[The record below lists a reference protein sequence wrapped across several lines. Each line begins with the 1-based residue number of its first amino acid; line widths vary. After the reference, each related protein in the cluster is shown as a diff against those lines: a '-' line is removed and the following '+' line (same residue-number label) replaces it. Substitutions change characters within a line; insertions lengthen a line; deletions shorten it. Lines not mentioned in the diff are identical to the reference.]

1 MSSNKSVSILQ
12 LALIFISVLFYL
24 SCISSDSR
32 NQPFFT
38 TRGVVLS
45 TNDLNTLDWPKIAK
59 EAGLTTIATHITPSQ
74 VTAFIQSL
82 KGQEFLEECRELGL
96 EVEHEL
102 HAMNDLLPRNL
113 FKEDSGMFRMN
124 EQGRRVAD
132 YNLCVHSE
140 KALRIVSEN
149 AVRYAKILKPTTSR
163 YFYWIDD
170 GRPMCHCPQCKKY
183 SDSEQALILEN
194 TLIRALRKFDPK
206 ATLAHL
212 AYYNTMAPPVKVK
225 PEPGIFLEFAP
236 IQRSYRFPLSDIE
249 AHVESTGISTIRTHN
264 QLLEL
269 LDENLKVFGKDNAQV
284 LEYWIDCSRFSNW
297 ERPAKKLPWNKA
309 VFLQDIDLYAKK
321 GIRNITSFAVYID
334 AEYLQ
339 TYKDISFINEYG
351 KSLKEYTGE

>member
-1 MSSNKSVSILQ
+1 MTCKKAIPAIQ
-12 LALIFISVLFYL
+12 LALVLVTLVIYS
-24 SCISSDSR
+24 SCKPSDSR
-32 NQPFFT
+32 NQIFFT

-59 EAGLTTIATHITPSQ
+59 EAGLTTIATHITPSR
-74 VTAFIQSL
+74 VAAFIQSSNGQKFL
-82 KGQEFLEECRELGL
+82 KECKELGL

-102 HAMNDLLPRNL
+102 HAINDLLPRDL

-124 EQGRRVAD
+124 EEGRRVAD

-140 KALRIVSEN
+140 KALKIVSEN
-149 AVRYAKILKPTTSR
+149 AVRFAKILTPTTGR
-163 YFYWIDD
+163 YFYLIYDCKT
-170 GRPMCHCPQCKKY
+170 MCHCPLCNQY

-194 TLIRALRKFDPK
+194 TLIKALRKFDPK

-212 AYYNTMAPPVKVK
+212 AYYNTMVPPVKVK
-225 PEPGIFLEFAP
+225 PEQGIFLEFAP
-236 IQRSYRFPLSDIE
+236 IQRSYKSPLSDMN
-249 AHVESTGISTIRTHN
+249 AHVESTGIPTISTHN

-269 LDENLKVFGKDNAQV
+269 LDENLRVFGKENAQV
-284 LEYWIDCSRFSNW
+284 LEYWIDCSRFSKW
-297 ERPAKKLPWNKA
+297 AKPAKKLPWNKS
-309 VFLQDIDLYAKK
+309 VFLQDIEVYAKK

-351 KSLKEYTGE
+351 RGLKEYTGE